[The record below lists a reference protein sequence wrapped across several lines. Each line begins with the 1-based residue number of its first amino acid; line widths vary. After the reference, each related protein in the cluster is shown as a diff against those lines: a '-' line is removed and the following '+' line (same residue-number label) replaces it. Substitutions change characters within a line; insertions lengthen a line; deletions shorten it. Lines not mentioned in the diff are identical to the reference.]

1 MTQDASIDGVSRV
14 EEQLREENQYLRA
27 VIDALGYPLYVINA
41 ETQRVEMVNE
51 LAYQGELAGDQTCH
65 ELIHGRERPCEEAGY
80 PCLLQQI
87 KHTKMPT
94 VVQHVEACQDG
105 SSRYSEVHGF
115 PIFDQDGK
123 VVRIVEFSLDVSER
137 VKTEQ
142 AEHALTH
149 ALGERVKELN
159 CLYSISKLGVEPGI
173 SIPTLLQRSVELLPA
188 GWQYPEITCARII
201 LEEHDPVQSEHFQES
216 PWKQAAE
223 IISGGKSIGKLE
235 VYYQQE
241 KPQYFEGP
249 FLEEERHLIDAV
261 AEWLGITL
269 ERMQIDQALRES
281 EIRWRSLTETSP
293 DHILTLDTDLNIT
306 FANYASPGL
315 TVAELIGTPLYT
327 YVDPDRQAE
336 IKGILES
343 VLKSGEPASYETVY
357 HLPDG
362 GNIYYESRVTP
373 HLSDDENRVWGLTIS
388 ARDITARKR
397 VEEQR
402 RQLAALEERERI
414 GRELHDDLG
423 QVIAFI
429 HMQAQTGLIQ
439 LDKQNLNEVQAALDE
454 LVKISQSTYT
464 DIRQYI
470 LGIRRGLQP
479 SSVNFFDQLRG
490 LLESQKVRYE
500 LETQLSVIGDWQ
512 ENPFSPEVERQ
523 LLGIIQE
530 ALNNICK
537 HAGVTQARLIL
548 RQQDDQASI
557 VIEDDGIGFSID
569 PLMEFS
575 TTEEDPHFGLSIMR
589 ERAER
594 VAGRLEIRSTPGE
607 GTQIIVWMPL
617 S

>member
-1 MTQDASIDGVSRV
+1 MKRV

-41 ETQRVEMVNE
+41 ETKRVEMVNA
-51 LAYQGELAGDQTCH
+51 LAYQGELASDQTCH
-65 ELIHGRERPCEEAGY
+65 RFIHGREKPCEETGY

-87 KHTKMPT
+87 KNTKMPT
-94 VVQHVEACQDG
+94 VVQRVEACQDG
-105 SSRYSEVHGF
+105 SSRYSETHGF

-123 VVRIVEFSLDVSER
+123 VVRIIEFSLDVSER
-137 VKTEQ
+137 VKTEKAQ
-142 AEHALTH
+142 HALTH

-159 CLYSISKLGVEPGI
+159 CLYSISKLGVEPGVSI
-173 SIPTLLQRSVELLPA
+173 STLLQSSVELLPA
-188 GWQYPEITCARII
+188 GWQYPEITCARIS
-201 LEEHDPVQSEHFQES
+201 LEGYEPVQSKQFQES

-223 IISGGKSIGKLE
+223 IVSGGKSVGKLE

-249 FLEEERHLIDAV
+249 FLEEERHLIEAV

-327 YVDPDRQAE
+327 YVDQDRQAE
-336 IKGILES
+336 IKGILEG
-343 VLKSGEPASYETVY
+343 VLTSGKPASYETIY

-362 GNIYYESRVTP
+362 GNIYYEERETP
-373 HLSDDENRVWGLTIS
+373 HLSDDENRVRGLTIS

-429 HMQAQTGLIQ
+429 HMQTQTALIQ
-439 LDKQNLNEVQAALDE
+439 LDKQDLSEVQAALED

-479 SSVNFFDQLRG
+479 SSMNFFDQLKG
-490 LLESQKVRYE
+490 LLETQKVRYD
-500 LETQLSVIGDWQ
+500 LETQVNVSGDWQ

-530 ALNNICK
+530 GLNNIHK
-537 HAGVTQARLIL
+537 HAGVAQARLIFC
-548 RQQDDQASI
+548 QEDDQAKI
-557 VIEDDGIGFSID
+557 VIEDDGKGFSVD
-569 PLMEFS
+569 PLLEYS
-575 TTEEDPHFGLSIMR
+575 TTAGDPHFGISIMD

-594 VAGRLEIRSTPGE
+594 VGGRLELHSTPGE
-607 GTQIIVWMPL
+607 GTQIIVWMPIECK
-617 S
+617 SK